1 MLFGFKFRTPDP
13 APPPPMKMVMQMG
26 HPPVTHPD
34 GRDIREIFTNVI
46 KHDWSWHGYSLDKN
60 WTCVPGTRRFTVKRG
75 DLRLTT
81 RTLDLK
87 VALGQ
92 TPNLAECPPP
102 TA

>member
-26 HPPVTHPD
+26 HPPGTPPD

-46 KHDWSWHGYSLDKN
+46 KHDWSCHGYSLDKS
-60 WTCVPGTRRFTVKRG
+60 WTFVPGTRRFTVKPG
-75 DLRLTT
+75 DLRPTT

-92 TPNLAECPPP
+92 TPKLAECAPP